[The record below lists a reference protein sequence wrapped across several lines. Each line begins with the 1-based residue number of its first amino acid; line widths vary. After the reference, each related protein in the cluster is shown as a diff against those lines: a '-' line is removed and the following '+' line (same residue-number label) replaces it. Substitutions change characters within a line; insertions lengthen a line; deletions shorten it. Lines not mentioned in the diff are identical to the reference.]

1 MIAFVGC
8 SYTWGSGLQYEYL
21 YDKGWS
27 VDELNKVLPY
37 NHHLELLEY
46 GADEYRKQNNWPNLV
61 AKELDKSYVIPTYS
75 NGGSNLSTTLPALQN
90 LERISRAG
98 SLTTIVVQFSDWL
111 RDCGDREL
119 IKYPGNKLDITT
131 QDYIDSQI
139 SRQVKQIS
147 DLCNSISIRF
157 DSNYQD
163 IPKSNYPSWVGL
175 AWRDDIGDY
184 LKKHYPKNFIP
195 IHYKGK
201 EYTSFGQIDKIDK
214 GLRLCDTIEGLDDQ
228 HLNSEGCKVIADSII
243 KKLKQYEN

>member
-21 YDKGWS
+21 YEKGWS
-27 VDELNKVLPY
+27 IDELNKVLPY

-46 GADEYRKQNNWPNLV
+46 DADEYRKQNNWPNLV
-61 AKELDKSYVIPTYS
+61 AKELNKSFVIPTYS

-90 LERISRAG
+90 LDRISRAG

-119 IKYPGNKLDITT
+119 MKYPGDKLDITT
-131 QDYIDSQI
+131 QEYIDKQI
-139 SRQVKQIS
+139 SIHTKQIS
-147 DLCNSISIRF
+147 DYCNGIFTRF
-157 DSNYQD
+157 DVNYQD
-163 IPKSNYPSWVGL
+163 IPKSNYPNWVGL
-175 AWRDDIGDY
+175 SWRQDIGDY

-201 EYTSFGQIDKIDK
+201 EYTSFSQIDE
-214 GLRLCDTIEGLDDQ
+214 GLRLCDTIEGLNDQ
-228 HLNSEGCKVIADSII
+228 HLNSEGCKVVADSIV
-243 KKLKQYEN
+243 KKLKQYGN